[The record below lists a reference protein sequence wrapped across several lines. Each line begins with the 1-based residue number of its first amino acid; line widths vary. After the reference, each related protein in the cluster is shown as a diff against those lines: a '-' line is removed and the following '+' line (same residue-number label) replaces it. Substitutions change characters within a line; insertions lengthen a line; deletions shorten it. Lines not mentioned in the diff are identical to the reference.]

1 LNFFDTALD
10 VFQGELIFPRVFV
23 SLRAAVLNQQVIVI
37 GGRDD
42 GGNNRDE
49 VFQYEEGKWSKMDQN
64 LERGRYRHAIAE
76 VNLRDVCFANGATG
90 GSVVVS
96 VTVMNAATSGVLSGA
111 RVEITLGSWN
121 SSGTTDKKGK
131 VSFTVSP
138 QAPIGSTGVIKT
150 SHKDFITQAD
160 SRLIQD
166 KPNSFKIYLQSSLPT
181 PEVGEVLGAAS
192 VAVILKVQSSTNS
205 AALAGANVQFY
216 FGGVEYNGQTNAQGS
231 LIIGLRPD
239 APFGQSALITVSL
252 AGYTTKVEF
261 YVINSTPPLQGI
273 TILLVP
279 GGNGRYYG

>member
-1 LNFFDTALD
+1 MPKSGVYYLDTEYS
-10 VFQGELIFPRVFV
+10 G
-23 SLRAAVLNQQVIVI
+23 SLP
-37 GGRDD
+37 
-42 GGNNRDE
+42 
-49 VFQYEEGKWSKMDQN
+49 
-64 LERGRYRHAIAE
+64 
-76 VNLRDVCFANGATG
+76 DVCKNSCVYNAESGPARYCFSASSTYTAECQEHGVENEITGATG
-90 GSVVVS
+90 GSVVVN

-111 RVEITLGSWN
+111 RVEITLGSWT
-121 SSGTTDKKGK
+121 SSGTTNKEGK